1 MEQNSA
7 DLLTDAFSDTS
18 LPSFPEG
25 ELDFES
31 LHFDEAM
38 SDISPGM
45 LPVLREE
52 EEDVGQE
59 EEEPGGETGNVSDHI
74 SVETYDVRV
83 TEEDTHHTDEEE
95 MGSGEEETQ
104 HIDEEEMG
112 SGEEE
117 TQHIDEEEMGSGEE
131 ETQHIDELEIRS
143 GEEETQHIDEEEIG
157 SGEEETQHIDEEEIG
172 SGEEETQHIDE
183 EEIGSGEEETQHIDE
198 EEIGSGEEETQHI
211 DEEEIGSG
219 EEETQHI
226 DEEEIGSG
234 EEETQHI
241 DEEEI
246 GSGEEETQ
254 HIDEEEIGSGEEETQ
269 HIDEEEIGSGEEE
282 TQHIDEEEIGSG
294 EEETQHIDEE
304 EIGSEEEETQ
314 HIDEEEIGS
323 GEEETQHVDE
333 EEIGSGEEETQHIE
347 EEAEMMDSGEEE
359 NTGIKN
365 LGSPGDWSVVVHYD
379 EESWDGALQ
388 DIEKIV
394 TTGQPFAEQ
403 ESENHKVRNVEQ
415 GAYENSDVR
424 CFEGVTEDGTM
435 EITAGICEE
444 GERRTAEENQEESS
458 DSDLEILTSSVTKQR
473 RKEGNKAVNSQQ
485 TFPQEK
491 EEEEERDEDGAPE
504 VVSDCPDPAA
514 SVADLHLS
522 ETISDVP
529 TSTLHGEAGRGRA
542 AVTIS
547 RGTGNM
553 SSSDSEESF
562 PGALWTS
569 EAEQREDKRETWLWG
584 ETGPGTSE
592 EEHLCEVQPEL
603 AGRLKSRIHTDISWD
618 TGGNNVDSGGLIQDY
633 QYEASGITESGELA
647 GEEDDEEDD
656 EEENRSW
663 EQEKERIKAFHK
675 FYYDEEEEENGE
687 NTGRK
692 SRVQFCVD
700 PLPQVIEYTDS
711 SDVDLVDSSSDGD
724 EDLDSTARLEEQRE
738 PERQRMSLPETQE
751 SREPQGELQDLSK
764 MPRTHRKRDRCLRVL
779 KLLAKMTLLTAI
791 GLLAFWWTRDQL
803 DLDW

>member
-1 MEQNSA
+1 M
-7 DLLTDAFSDTS
+7 
-18 LPSFPEG
+18 
-25 ELDFES
+25 
-31 LHFDEAM
+31 
-38 SDISPGM
+38 SPGT

-52 EEDVGQE
+52 EEDVGQEEE

-172 SGEEETQHIDE
+172 SGEETQHIDE

-234 EEETQHI
+234 
-241 DEEEI
+241 
-246 GSGEEETQ
+246 
-254 HIDEEEIGSGEEETQ
+254 
-269 HIDEEEIGSGEEE
+269 
-282 TQHIDEEEIGSG
+282 
-294 EEETQHIDEE
+294 
-304 EIGSEEEETQ
+304 EEETQ

-592 EEHLCEVQPEL
+592 EEHLCELQPEL
-603 AGRLKSRIHTDISWD
+603 AGRLKSRIHADISWD

-675 FYYDEEEEENGE
+675 FYYDEEEEEDGE

-700 PLPQVIEYTDS
+700 PLPQVIEYTD
-711 SDVDLVDSSSDGD
+711 
-724 EDLDSTARLEEQRE
+724 
-738 PERQRMSLPETQE
+738 
-751 SREPQGELQDLSK
+751 
-764 MPRTHRKRDRCLRVL
+764 RKRDRCLRVL
-779 KLLAKMTLLTAI
+779 KLLAKMTLLTVI